1 MSALTMVNDYIC
13 WIGQQFSDETD
24 RRALFVAGMN
34 AIELHERALISR
46 MMNGTETI
54 PGVKDIPGVKLYF
67 MDDLTKRDAILP
79 MTFDNLEAVPAM
91 KKYIENG
98 IYLYNRSL
106 SNKMSRRVLNSA
118 GIPSIVRVAPLHFN
132 TKEEIDRFLQVTAK
146 IASGEL

>member
-1 MSALTMVNDYIC
+1 
-13 WIGQQFSDETD
+13 
-24 RRALFVAGMN
+24 
-34 AIELHERALISR
+34 
-46 MMNGTETI
+46 
-54 PGVKDIPGVKLYF
+54 